1 MRRRLVPPLGV
12 VLVLLVP
19 LASAWGVL
27 ALPTVQSLAEDVAAL
42 AAPDMEG
49 RRSGTPGGDRAA
61 RRIAEWLEAAGLRPG
76 GAHGT
81 YFQPFVIDRAARLGT
96 ANALE
101 ILSPAPRR
109 LEVDRD
115 FAPHGGS
122 PSGEV
127 TGEVVFAGH
136 GGTGAYGSRD
146 DWAGVDVHGKIVLVL
161 DGPSDGGRVTR
172 LEKLLAAK
180 RRGAAALLVVGDTL
194 PSLDTT
200 AAGVGLVSATISREA
215 AATFAPGARARLR
228 VDLAYEERR
237 GVNVVGILP
246 GTDRALAAEAV
257 VVGAHYDHLGWED
270 GVVHPGADDNASGTA
285 VVVGLARAFAS
296 AGGAPRTLVFA
307 LFGGEE
313 LGLLGSGDYVR
324 RPAVAL
330 AETVAML
337 NFDMVGRLRDDRL
350 IVRGA
355 DSGGGLVEVLE
366 AAARGGVTLDVRGSP
381 YGPSD
386 HTRFYEARV
395 PAVLFTTGGH
405 HDYHRPT
412 DTADR
417 IDAPGMAR
425 VAAVALRTLERLAG
439 GARPA
444 YVRVAPA
451 PPRPDAP
458 DGAAGGAFLG
468 VVVDP
473 RRAGDGLT
481 LSATLPGSA
490 AARVGLRSGDV
501 LLRVDGVA
509 VESLAAL
516 RREVLTK
523 KPGERVAI
531 LYLRDDETH
540 EVTATLGVRP

>member
-19 LASAWGVL
+19 LASARGVL
-27 ALPTVQSLAEDVAAL
+27 APPTVQSLAEDVAAL
-42 AAPDMEG
+42 ASPDMEG

-81 YFQPFVIDRAARLGT
+81 YFQPFVIERAARLGT
-96 ANALE
+96 ATALE

-109 LEVDRD
+109 LEVGRD

-127 TGEVVFAGH
+127 AGEVVFASH
-136 GGTGAYGSRD
+136 GGTGTYGSRD

-172 LEKLLAAK
+172 LEKLIAAK
-180 RRGAAALLVVGDTL
+180 WRGAAALLLIGDTL
-194 PSLDTT
+194 PSLDAT
-200 AAGVGLVSATISREA
+200 AAGVGLVSATISRET
-215 AATFAPGARARLR
+215 AATFAPGMRARLR
-228 VDLAYEERR
+228 VDLGYEERR

-246 GTDRALAAEAV
+246 GTDPALAAEAV
-257 VVGAHYDHLGWED
+257 VVGAHYDHLGSED

-296 AGGAPRTLVFA
+296 AGGAPRTLVFS

-313 LGLLGSGDYVR
+313 LGLLGSGHYVR
-324 RPAVAL
+324 QPAVAL
-330 AETVAML
+330 AQSVAML

-350 IVRGA
+350 IVQGA
-355 DSGGGLVEVLE
+355 DSGGGLVDVLE

-386 HTRFYEARV
+386 HTRFYEAGV

-425 VAAVALRTLERLAG
+425 VAAVALRTLERLVG

-444 YVRVAPA
+444 YVRAAPA
-451 PPRPDAP
+451 RRPSAP
-458 DGAAGGAFLG
+458 DGVAGGAFLG

-473 RRAGDGLT
+473 RRAGDGLP

-509 VESLAAL
+509 VESLEAL
-516 RREVLTK
+516 RREVLTR

>member
-1 MRRRLVPPLGV
+1 MMRRRLVPPLGV

-19 LASAWGVL
+19 LASARGVL
-27 ALPTVQSLAEDVAAL
+27 APPTVQSLAEDVAAL
-42 AAPDMEG
+42 AAPDMEV
-49 RRSGTPGGDRAA
+49 
-61 RRIAEWLEAAGLRPG
+61 RPG

-81 YFQPFVIDRAARLGT
+81 YFQPFVIERAARLGT
-96 ANALE
+96 ATALE

-109 LEVDRD
+109 LEVGRD

-127 TGEVVFAGH
+127 AGEVVFAGH
-136 GGTGAYGSRD
+136 GGTGTYGSRD

-172 LEKLLAAK
+172 LEKLIAAK
-180 RRGAAALLVVGDTL
+180 WRGAAALLLVGDTL
-194 PSLDTT
+194 PSLDAT
-200 AAGVGLVSATISREA
+200 AAGVGLVSATISRET
-215 AATFAPGARARLR
+215 AATFAPGMRARLR
-228 VDLAYEERR
+228 VDLGYEERR

-246 GTDRALAAEAV
+246 GTDPALAAEAV
-257 VVGAHYDHLGWED
+257 VVGAHYDHLGSED

-296 AGGAPRTLVFA
+296 AGGAPRTLVFS

-313 LGLLGSGDYVR
+313 LGLLGSGHYVR
-324 RPAVAL
+324 QPAVAL
-330 AETVAML
+330 AQSVAML

-350 IVRGA
+350 IVQGA
-355 DSGGGLVEVLE
+355 DSGGGLVDVLE

-386 HTRFYEARV
+386 HTRFYEAGV

-425 VAAVALRTLERLAG
+425 VAAIALRTLERLAG

-444 YVRVAPA
+444 YVRAAPA
-451 PPRPDAP
+451 RRPSAP
-458 DGAAGGAFLG
+458 DGVAGGAFLG

-473 RRAGDGLT
+473 RRAGDGLA

-509 VESLAAL
+509 VESLEAL

-531 LYLRDDETH
+531 LYLRDEETH
-540 EVTATLGVRP
+540 EVTATLGARP

>member
-19 LASAWGVL
+19 LASAQGVL
-27 ALPTVQSLAEDVAAL
+27 APPTVQSLAEDVAAL

-61 RRIAEWLEAAGLRPG
+61 RRIAEWLEAVGLRPG

-81 YFQPFVIDRAARLGT
+81 YFQPFVIERAARLGT

-109 LEVDRD
+109 FEVGRD

-127 TGEVVFAGH
+127 AGEVVFAGH
-136 GGTGAYGSRD
+136 GGTGTYGSRD

-172 LEKLLAAK
+172 LEKLIAAK
-180 RRGAAALLVVGDTL
+180 WRGAAALLLVGDTL
-194 PSLDTT
+194 PSLDAT
-200 AAGVGLVSATISREA
+200 AAGVGLVSATIRRET
-215 AATFAPGARARLR
+215 AATFAPGVRARLR
-228 VDLAYEERR
+228 VDLGYEERR

-246 GTDRALAAEAV
+246 GTDPALAAEAV
-257 VVGAHYDHLGWED
+257 VVGAHYDHLGSED

-296 AGGAPRTLVFA
+296 AAGAPRTLVFA

-313 LGLLGSGDYVR
+313 LGLLGSGHYVR
-324 RPAVAL
+324 QPAVAL
-330 AETVAML
+330 AQSVAML

-386 HTRFYEARV
+386 HTRFDEAGV

-439 GARPA
+439 GTRPA
-444 YVRVAPA
+444 YVRAAPA
-451 PPRPDAP
+451 RRPSAP
-458 DGAAGGAFLG
+458 DGVAGSAFLG

-509 VESLAAL
+509 VESLEAL
-516 RREVLTK
+516 RREVLTR